1 MTHSIK
7 RMISSR
13 QSK

>member
-1 MTHSIK
+1 MTYSIK
-7 RMISSR
+7 HMISSR

>member
-1 MTHSIK
+1 MTYSIK